1 MSLMWSFWPPLN
13 FRPASATG
21 TGYGACFQVQEQVR
35 VFFIMDIE
43 TKVGD
48 GTHIFF
54 GKTDGYMGSVFYS
67 LESTGELRLT
77 FFW

>member
-1 MSLMWSFWPPLN
+1 
-13 FRPASATG
+13 
-21 TGYGACFQVQEQVR
+21 